1 MRKLIYVLVAI
12 VALGTA
18 SCSKSM
24 SQYDKEIDQAEKMM
38 LSNPDS
44 ALSMLDAIDASELKI
59 DSLWAKYHF
68 IKGYGHLKRNR
79 SMIGDSLIIIIAVKT
94 W

>member
-59 DSLWAKYHF
+59 DSLRAKYHF
-68 IKGYGHLKRNR
+68 IKVIRTSEAQPFNDWRFAY
-79 SMIGDSLIIIIAVKT
+79 SICS
-94 W
+94 